1 MFLVKYFTI
10 NGKNTKIVFRKKV
23 GSMTLQQL
31 KYIVTIAD
39 KGKISEAAST
49 LFISQPSLT
58 NAVHE
63 VETEL
68 GFEVFN
74 RTNRG
79 IALTDQGRKFL
90 AYARQVVEQ
99 MSMLENTFL
108 NESMPKQHFQV
119 SAQHY
124 SFVVNAF
131 VELLKEY
138 NFEEY
143 DVTLRECR
151 TAEIIDDVRNARS
164 QLGVLYLSDFN
175 EKLIRKT
182 LKENHVTYHE
192 LFVASPHIFISAEH
206 PLASKDLIEL
216 TDLEEYPRLS
226 FEQGDANSFFF
237 SEEIL
242 STMTTKK
249 AIRVSD
255 RATLFNLLIG
265 MNGYTISTG
274 IISKDLNGENII
286 SKKLNVKETIRV
298 GYIMR
303 SGEQL
308 GSLAKR
314 YIEILQVLTNNSLI

>member
-1 MFLVKYFTI
+1 
-10 NGKNTKIVFRKKV
+10 
-23 GSMTLQQL
+23 MTLQQL

-39 KGKISEAAST
+39 TGKISEAAAT

-63 VETEL
+63 VEEDL
-68 GFEVFN
+68 GFLVFN

-99 MSMLENTFL
+99 MSVLENTFL
-108 NESMPKQHFQV
+108 NEPMTKQHFQV

-138 NFEEY
+138 NFTEY

-164 QLGVLYLSDFN
+164 QLGVLYVSDFN

-182 LKENHVTYHE
+182 LKENHLEYYE
-192 LFVASPHIFISAEH
+192 LFTASPHIFINAEH
-206 PLASKDLIEL
+206 PLSSKDLIEL
-216 TDLEEYPRLS
+216 EDLEDYPRLS
-226 FEQGDANSFFF
+226 FEQGDNNSFFF

-242 STMTTKK
+242 STMIPKK

-274 IISKDLNGENII
+274 IISKALNGENII
-286 SKKLNVKETIRV
+286 SKKLNVKEDIHV

-303 SGEQL
+303 SAEQL
-308 GSLAKR
+308 GSLALR
-314 YIEILQVLTNNSLI
+314 YIEILRSVTGDGRS

>member
-1 MFLVKYFTI
+1 
-10 NGKNTKIVFRKKV
+10 
-23 GSMTLQQL
+23 MTLQQL

-39 KGKISEAAST
+39 EGKISEAASS
-49 LFISQPSLT
+49 LFITQPSLT

-68 GFEVFN
+68 GFLIFN

-108 NESMPKQHFQV
+108 NEQMTKQHFQV

-138 NFEEY
+138 GFQEY

-164 QLGVLYLSDFN
+164 QLGILYLSDFN
-175 EKLIRKT
+175 EKLIRKV
-182 LKENHVTYHE
+182 LKENHLDYYE
-192 LFVASPHIFISAEH
+192 LFIAYPHIFISAEH
-206 PLASKDLIEL
+206 PLVSKKVIEL
-216 TDLEEYPRLS
+216 SDLEDYPRLS
-226 FEQGDANSFFF
+226 FEQGDNNSFFF
-237 SEEIL
+237 SEELL
-242 STMTTKK
+242 STMTMKK
-249 AIRVSD
+249 EIRVSD

-265 MNGYTISTG
+265 MNGYTISSG
-274 IISKDLNGENII
+274 IISKALNGENII
-286 SKKLNVKETIRV
+286 SKKLNVDEKIHV

-308 GSLAKR
+308 GSFALR
-314 YIEILQVLTNNSLI
+314 YIEILQSITNGGKLL

>member
-1 MFLVKYFTI
+1 
-10 NGKNTKIVFRKKV
+10 
-23 GSMTLQQL
+23 MTLQQL

-39 KGKISEAAST
+39 KGKISEAAAE

-58 NAVHE
+58 NAVHD
-63 VETEL
+63 VEQEL
-68 GFEVFN
+68 GFDVFN

-79 IALTDQGRKFL
+79 ISLTEQGRRFL

-108 NESMPKQHFQV
+108 HAPMTKQHFQV

-131 VELLKEY
+131 VELLKECD
-138 NFEEY
+138 FDEY

-175 EKLIRKT
+175 EKLLRKT
-182 LKENHVTYHE
+182 FKENDLEYVEVFTAKPHV
-192 LFVASPHIFISAEH
+192 FIRAGH
-206 PLASKDLIEL
+206 PLSDKEVVELQDL
-216 TDLEEYPRLS
+216 DAFPRLS
-226 FEQGDANSFFF
+226 FEQGDNNSFFF

-242 STMTTKK
+242 STLIPQK

-274 IISKDLNGENII
+274 IISKALNGENII
-286 SKKLNVKETIRV
+286 ARPLNVDETIHV
-298 GYIMR
+298 GYVKR
-303 SGEQL
+303 AQERL
-308 GSLAKR
+308 GRLASR
-314 YIEILQVLTNNSLI
+314 YVEILEGIARGEIRT

>member
-1 MFLVKYFTI
+1 
-10 NGKNTKIVFRKKV
+10 
-23 GSMTLQQL
+23 MTLQQL

-39 KGKISEAAST
+39 KGKISEAAAE

-63 VETEL
+63 VEGEL
-68 GFEVFN
+68 GFSVFN

-108 NESMPKQHFQV
+108 NGEMTKQHFQV

-138 NFEEY
+138 DFQQY

-175 EKLIRKT
+175 ERLIRKT
-182 LKENHVTYHE
+182 LKENHLDYYE
-192 LFVASPHIFISAEH
+192 LFKAEPHIFISAGH
-206 PLASKDLIEL
+206 PLASKKLIEL
-216 TDLEEYPRLS
+216 SDLEEYPRLS
-226 FEQGDANSFFF
+226 FEQGDNNSFFF
-237 SEEIL
+237 SEELL
-242 STMTTKK
+242 STMSMKK
-249 AIRVSD
+249 EIRVSD

-265 MNGYTISTG
+265 MNGYTISSG
-274 IISKDLNGENII
+274 IISKTLNGENII
-286 SKKLNVKETIRV
+286 SKKLNVDETMYV

-303 SGEQL
+303 NGEQL
-308 GSLAKR
+308 GSLASR
-314 YIEILQVLTNNSLI
+314 YIEILRSITSGGRIL

>member
-1 MFLVKYFTI
+1 
-10 NGKNTKIVFRKKV
+10 
-23 GSMTLQQL
+23 MTLQQL

-39 KGKISEAAST
+39 KGKISVAASE

-63 VETEL
+63 VEEEL
-68 GFEVFN
+68 GFAVFN

-108 NESMPKQHFQV
+108 SEQMTKQHFQV

-124 SFVVNAF
+124 AFVVNAF

-138 NFEEY
+138 DFEEY

-164 QLGVLYLSDFN
+164 QLGILYLSDFN

-182 LKENHVTYHE
+182 LKENHLDYHE
-192 LFVASPHIFISAEH
+192 LFIASPHVFISSEH
-206 PLASKDLIEL
+206 PLAAHKLIEL
-216 TDLEEYPRLS
+216 SDLEEYPRLS
-226 FEQGDANSFFF
+226 FEQGDNNSFFF
-237 SEEIL
+237 SEELL
-242 STMTTKK
+242 STMSMKK
-249 AIRVSD
+249 EIRVSD

-265 MNGYTISTG
+265 MNGYTISSG
-274 IISKDLNGENII
+274 IISKALNGENII
-286 SKKLNVKETIRV
+286 SKRLNVDETIHV
-298 GYIMR
+298 GYIQR
-303 SGEQL
+303 NGEQL
-308 GSLAKR
+308 GSLARR
-314 YIEILQVLTNNSLI
+314 YLEILRSITSGGRIL

>member
-1 MFLVKYFTI
+1 
-10 NGKNTKIVFRKKV
+10 
-23 GSMTLQQL
+23 MTLQQL

-39 KGKISEAAST
+39 KGKISEAAAE

-63 VETEL
+63 VEDEL
-68 GFEVFN
+68 GFSVFN

-79 IALTDQGRKFL
+79 IALTDHGRKFL

-108 NESMPKQHFQV
+108 NEKMTKQHFQV

-138 NFEEY
+138 DFQQY

-151 TAEIIDDVRNARS
+151 TVEIIDDVRNARS

-175 EKLIRKT
+175 ERLIRKT
-182 LKENHVTYHE
+182 LKENHLDYYE
-192 LFVASPHIFISAEH
+192 LFTASPHVFISAEH
-206 PLASKDLIEL
+206 PLASKKLIEL
-216 TDLEEYPRLS
+216 SDLEEYPRLS
-226 FEQGDANSFFF
+226 FEQGDNNSFFF
-237 SEEIL
+237 SEELL
-242 STMTTKK
+242 STMSMKK
-249 AIRVSD
+249 EIRVSD

-265 MNGYTISTG
+265 MNGYTISSG
-274 IISKDLNGENII
+274 IISKALNGENII
-286 SKKLNVKETIRV
+286 SKRLNVDETMHV

-303 SGEQL
+303 TGERL
-308 GSLAKR
+308 GSLASR
-314 YIEILQVLTNNSLI
+314 YIEILRSITSGGRIL